1 MTGIIDL
8 HIHSAPSLAPRHHT
22 DHDLAQLMADVGVE
36 TFVLKAHEGSSAER
50 AALLGDRAIGAV
62 VLNSPVGGANPD
74 AVEVA
79 ARLGARVAWLPTIS
93 SAAHIAA
100 ASSTELKAHEG
111 VTFSSVPVTSQG
123 SVLEEWIDVV
133 DVVARHDMI
142 LASGHV
148 TMDEAIAVFELARSR
163 GVTRLLVNHPLM
175 SFLGWRDEHVE
186 QLVDLDVYLEVGV
199 LADHLGDQGEE
210 SPTTRLARLY
220 PESLLVF
227 GSDLGHQLY
236 PEVIPGITSWLER
249 SAHAIGESALDHITT
264 TNGKGLLLP

>member
-1 MTGIIDL
+1 M
-8 HIHSAPSLAPRHHT
+8 
-22 DHDLAQLMADVGVE
+22 
-36 TFVLKAHEGSSAER
+36 
-50 AALLGDRAIGAV
+50 
-62 VLNSPVGGANPD
+62 
-74 AVEVA
+74 
-79 ARLGARVAWLPTIS
+79 
-93 SAAHIAA
+93 AA

-111 VTFSSVPVTSQG
+111 VTFRAVPVTSQG
-123 SVLEEWIDVV
+123 SVLEEWIDVL

-148 TMDEAIAVFELARSR
+148 TMDEAVAVFELARSR

-199 LADHLGDQGEE
+199 LADHLGDQGKE

-236 PEVIPGITSWLER
+236 PEVIPGITTWLEQ
-249 SAHAIGESALDHITT
+249 SAHSIGESALDHITT